1 MPYQQSNL
9 NSNERFQQVSLEEE
23 VQPPKGPENI
33 ISDGERPTL
42 RSLYEQAVR
51 FHHFLFE
58 CGDNDQALR
67 FETYLNWHFEN
78 EGLPVRTKVIRR
90 KELNCFQ
97 IDRQRKILTPQEVMA
112 RADAKKR
119 FMTALIAKWGIKN
132 GKQRRYYSK
141 TKRGTTNNP
150 YWKPKTET
158 VQKGTAEPTLQATEE
173 RS

>member
-1 MPYQQSNL
+1 MHYPKSKL
-9 NSNERFQQVSLEEE
+9 NSNERFQQASLEEE
-23 VQPPKGPENI
+23 AVPKGPERI
-33 ISDGERPTL
+33 ISETEKGTCRKL
-42 RSLYEQAVR
+42 FEQAVR

-58 CGDNDQALR
+58 CGDADQALR

-78 EGLPVRTKVIRR
+78 EHLPIRTKVIRT

-97 IDRQRKILTPQEVMA
+97 MDRQRKILTPQEVMA

-158 VQKGTAEPTLQATEE
+158 VKEGTEKPTIQATEE